1 MMILGIVV
9 FLACVIY
16 FVIQFIDM
24 LNIGPSFNAIT
35 HRTTFRHTSIL
46 DKLPEYATM
55 IALLIVSVFWFPL
68 SLLMLVREKILEAR
82 QRVLELSEGYEE
94 IPAEE
99 FLNRRN
105 VLTGSRIDGS
115 SEFTGVYVLHNTT
128 QDRYY
133 VGQSIRVLDRVN
145 QHFTGHGNGDVYCD
159 FKNGDHF
166 TVRTISLVSSGYE
179 SINDLERQLIDAHD
193 AYRRGYNKT
202 RGNSR

>member
-1 MMILGIVV
+1 MLILGCVT
-9 FLACVIY
+9 FLALIAY
-16 FVIQFIDM
+16 FVMLFIDM
-24 LNIGPSFNAIT
+24 FNTTPSINLVT
-35 HRTTFRHTSIL
+35 HRTAYRRS
-46 DKLPEYATM
+46 
-55 IALLIVSVFWFPL
+55 
-68 SLLMLVREKILEAR
+68 LMLDTLPAIAFIIAVVLVSFFWIPISYLMLAREKILEAR

-105 VLTGSRIDGS
+105 ALTGSRLDGS

-193 AYRRGYNKT
+193 AYRSGYNKT

>member
-1 MMILGIVV
+1 MMVLGIVV

-16 FVIQFIDM
+16 FVIQVIDM
-24 LNIGPSFNAIT
+24 LNNPPSFYAIT
-35 HRTTFRHTSIL
+35 HRTTIRRTSIL
-46 DKLPEYATM
+46 DKLPEFAIM
-55 IALLIVSVFWFPL
+55 IALLSVSVFWAPF
-68 SLLMLVREKILEAR
+68 SLLMLVREKHLEAR

-105 VLTGSRIDGS
+105 VLTGSRLNGS

-159 FKNGDHF
+159 FRNGDKF

-193 AYRRGYNKT
+193 AYRSGYNKT